1 MTLAFVLIALTL
13 GLAAGVHQT
22 YRRLAPQ
29 LNQLKQENQ
38 MLRTAAEDADAKWLE
53 LVSLL
58 DDNGQLPEGA
68 VDKILQREEAM
79 SAKAQPELTE
89 QFGSSSDRCSVEL
102 ARIEAGQPSRDS
114 LRRMSS
120 SDICTVLLAR
130 IEAGRPLQ
138 HSLEGMSS
146 SDRTTV
152 QVACAEAGI
161 EL

>member
-1 MTLAFVLIALTL
+1 MTAFIMLVL
-13 GLAAGVHQT
+13 GLAAGAFAT
-22 YRRLAPQ
+22 YRYFAPK
-29 LNQLKQENQ
+29 LVLLKKQFQ
-38 MLRTAAEDADAKWLE
+38 AQCTAAQESEAKWLE
-53 LVSLL
+53 LISML

-68 VDKILQREEAM
+68 ADKILQREEAM

-89 QFGSSSDRCSVEL
+89 QPGSSSDRCSVEL